1 MTAKI
6 LALTKVCSQS
16 SWIFVT
22 SGGIC
27 WNVGVNLRKGEHLLF
42 WTKISVH
49 KNKACGTRY
58 FSHPDRFDPD
68 RWDRSVNKKR
78 LPGSAFASMPFGFGT
93 RRCIGKHIAEYS
105 MQALVSQLLG
115 QCEMTSTDGQ
125 DVKYIMK
132 LIGVPDRNLDIEFR
146 FFWQKKQLYKTWPN
160 SYFIDLWNIFKT
172 WYKLI
177 PTM

>member
-1 MTAKI
+1 MAIVK
-6 LALTKVCSQS
+6 AWEWVWEQ
-16 SWIFVT
+16 
-22 SGGIC
+22 
-27 WNVGVNLRKGEHLLF
+27 VNIYLVLF

-49 KNKACGTRY
+49 KNKACPHRY

-78 LPGSAFASMPFGFGT
+78 LPGSAFASMPFGFGA

-105 MQALVSQLLG
+105 MQALVSQLLD

-132 LIGVPDRNLDIEFR
+132 LIGVPDRNLDIAFR
-146 FFWQKKQLYKTWPN
+146 FFWPKKSCTKLDLT
-160 SYFIDLWNIFKT
+160 FIDLWNIT
-172 WYKLI
+172 YYKLI
-177 PTM
+177 PAIHFQKILQ